1 MSKRNI
7 YGIVVLM
14 SFSLLG
20 LVAFQWYWVRNYVEA
35 NKSELDR
42 DINRVLARTSDRYLN
57 ESLEGFDY
65 FSLLSDSVQ
74 NLSPPL
80 NNSYNLFHRSNQ
92 SLSDSSYISPSSLL
106 TNMEQDYMVKVNG
119 LINNLL
125 TSISQPKIIN
135 FDRLLTILDQ
145 ELNAIGITNA
155 YNLAVSNLDNKV
167 IYYKDPESLKVTIL
181 YGYKSPVILSSI
193 SNPYFTHLFI
203 YHKGKLLFQKTWV
216 ILLSSFLLVMIVL
229 ACFAFAL
236 YIIYR
241 QKKVS
246 EVKTDFINNMTHELK
261 TPISTVSLALE
272 ALVKFDVRTNE
283 KRSLNYLDISRRELA
298 RLSTMVEKVL
308 NIAQH
313 DKSGLTI
320 KKENLHLHELIQNV
334 VDTISMQIQKKN
346 GTLDCLLNAKPDL
359 IKADKVHFSNLLYN
373 LIDNSN
379 KYFINKPVIRI
390 ETKNESNGIIL
401 KISDEGI
408 GLSKSEISRIFN
420 KFYRVPTGNI
430 HNVKGYGLGLS
441 YVKDIIEMHNG
452 ILKVTSEKN
461 KGTNF
466 IIFLPY
472 EH

>member
-1 MSKRNI
+1 MSKRNL
-7 YGIVVLM
+7 YGIIVLM

-20 LVAFQWYWVRNYVEA
+20 FVAFQWYWVRNYVEA

-92 SLSDSSYISPSSLL
+92 ALSDSSYISPSSLL

-145 ELNAIGITNA
+145 ELKAIGITNA

-216 ILLSSFLLVMIVL
+216 ILLSSFLLIMIVL

-379 KYFINKPVIRI
+379 KYFIDKPVIRI

>member
-1 MSKRNI
+1 MSKRNL

-145 ELNAIGITNA
+145 ELKAIGITNA

-193 SNPYFTHLFI
+193 SNPYFAHLFI

-216 ILLSSFLLVMIVL
+216 ILLSSFLLIMIVL

-379 KYFINKPVIRI
+379 KYFIDKPVIRI